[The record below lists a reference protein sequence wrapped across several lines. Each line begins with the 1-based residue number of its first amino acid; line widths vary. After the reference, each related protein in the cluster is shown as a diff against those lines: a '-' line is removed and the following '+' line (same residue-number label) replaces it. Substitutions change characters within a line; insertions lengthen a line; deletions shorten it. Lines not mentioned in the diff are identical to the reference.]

1 MDKMITLKLV
11 IVGSRSITNKVYL
24 YMALIAAIGNGVIT
38 AADQVEIISGG
49 AKGVDSLAK
58 EYAID
63 KDYIYREFLPDYKK
77 YQGKVAPLIRNK
89 EMADYGDVLIAVWD
103 GVSTGTQHIVKYMR
117 QLGKP
122 VFVYDISKK

>member
-24 YMALIAAIGNGVIT
+24 YMALIAAIGNGVLT

>member
-1 MDKMITLKLV
+1 MITLKIV
-11 IVGSRSITNKVYL
+11 IVGSRSITDKVYL
-24 YMALIAAIGNGVIT
+24 YMALISAIENGVIT

-77 YQGKVAPLIRNK
+77 YQGKVAPLIRNR

-103 GVSTGTQHIVKYMR
+103 GVSTGTQHIVKYMH

-122 VFVYDISKK
+122 VFVYDISNK

>member
-1 MDKMITLKLV
+1 MITLKLV

-24 YMALIAAIGNGVIT
+24 YMALIAAIGNGVLT

>member
-1 MDKMITLKLV
+1 MIILKLV

-77 YQGKVAPLIRNK
+77 YQKAAPLIRNK